1 MSEKLY
7 EVIKIDN
14 LKDMLNKT
22 KEIYSNK
29 IAYQIKIDN
38 GKYKTFTH
46 KQVRNMVDNLG
57 TALIDMGLKNKRI
70 AIIGENRYVEQDLL
84 FLLINHYL
92 KMN

>member
-29 IAYQIKIDN
+29 QHIK
-38 GKYKTFTH
+38 
-46 KQVRNMVDNLG
+46 
-57 TALIDMGLKNKRI
+57 
-70 AIIGENRYVEQDLL
+70 
-84 FLLINHYL
+84 
-92 KMN
+92 